1 MGFVSRCFGSHPIRN
16 PSQEGESPTLKPGA
30 IQSMGHLDFDTKWQ
44 AALPHVI
51 AVCRRSVRDRQ
62 DVDDIVQE
70 VAMRCLRGLPS
81 FRGDC
86 SFLSWAL
93 TITNNEIKRFMAQK
107 QRAGRVEVPLDKVI
121 EHTPK
126 LLPTVPP
133 PTEPSTE
140 RPWLREVVQA
150 AVVDGYLTDSMA
162 AVLLT
167 RSACPELTWTAIG
180 HTLGLSANRCAVTQY
195 RALMALGVYLFIQ
208 RPDLLGGRQAI
219 TEACQQAR
227 TRAVDPLTAE
237 EVEVFQE
244 MVLEQR
250 RQYRRRR
257 WHHQDLLRRACLK
270 VGQHLA
276 LP

>member
-1 MGFVSRCFGSHPIRN
+1 MGD
-16 PSQEGESPTLKPGA
+16 
-30 IQSMGHLDFDTKWQ
+30 LDFTTEWQ
-44 AALPHVI
+44 AALPHI
-51 AVCRRSVRDRQ
+51 LAVCRRTVPERHE
-62 DVDDIVQE
+62 VDDIVQE
-70 VAMRCLRGLPS
+70 VARRSLRGLPS

-86 SFLSWAL
+86 SFLSWVL
-93 TITNNEIKRFMAQK
+93 TITHNEIKRFMK
-107 QRAGRVEVPLDKVI
+107 RRARRLEVPLDTVR

-150 AVVDGYLTDSMA
+150 AVVDGYLTDAMA

-167 RSACPELTWTAIG
+167 HSAFPELTWTAIG
-180 HTLGLSANRCAVTQY
+180 QKLGLSANRCAVTQY
-195 RALMALGVYLFIQ
+195 RALTVLRVYLFIQ

-219 TEACQQAR
+219 TAAWQQAR

-244 MVLEQR
+244 LVLEQQ
-250 RQYRRRR
+250 RQGRRRR
-257 WHHQDLLRRACLK
+257 GHNHDLLRRACLK